1 MASSS
6 FFSATSALRAADAVA
21 ALLILDDGRYLLQQR
36 DDIPAIWYPGHWG
49 CFGGA
54 VEPGEELTDALR
66 RELLEELELTPRA
79 MDYFIRFDFD
89 LSRLGQGH
97 LHRTFFTVP
106 ILAAELGNL
115 RLHEGAAMHAFAP
128 AEIFDALRVTP
139 YDSFALWLHHA
150 RGRLLPPDPQQA

>member
-1 MASSS
+1 MTSHA
-6 FFSATSALRAADAVA
+6 FLSATTPLHGADAVA
-21 ALLILDDGRYLLQQR
+21 ALIILDDGRYLLQQR

-54 VEPGEELTDALR
+54 VEAGEALADALR
-66 RELLEELELTPRA
+66 RELSEELELTPRTV
-79 MDYFIRFDFD
+79 DYFIRLDFD
-89 LSRLGQGH
+89 LSQLGQGR

-106 ILAAELGNL
+106 ITADEMHNL
-115 RLHEGAAMHAFAP
+115 KLHEGAAMHVFAA

-150 RGRLLPPDPQQA
+150 RKRLIPADRP

>member
-1 MASSS
+1 VSENNWL
-6 FFSATSALRAADAVA
+6 SATSPLRAADAVA
-21 ALLILDDGRYLLQQR
+21 ALIILEDGRYLLQQR

-66 RELLEELELTPRA
+66 RELLEELELTPRT
-79 MDYFIRFDFD
+79 MDYFSRFDFD
-89 LSRLGQGH
+89 LSPLDQGH

-106 ILAAELGNL
+106 ILTSEVGNL
-115 RLHEGAAMHAFAP
+115 TLHEGAAMRAFAP
-128 AEIFDALRVTP
+128 NEIFDALRVTP

-150 RGRLLPPDPQQA
+150 RGRLLSPNARHS